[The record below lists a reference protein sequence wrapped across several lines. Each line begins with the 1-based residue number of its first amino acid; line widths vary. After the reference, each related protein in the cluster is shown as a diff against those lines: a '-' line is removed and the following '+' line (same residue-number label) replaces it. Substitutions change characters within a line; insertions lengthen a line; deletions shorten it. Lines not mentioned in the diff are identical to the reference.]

1 MEAVCIT
8 MILEMFSK
16 DKRTFF
22 GISCEVV
29 YILALVGMSPMAYVI
44 KTWREIRLVIFITL
58 SIMGLLSF
66 WVVQESVRWL
76 ISIEDLDRAEKV
88 VSRLLSYN
96 GIAKKCQ
103 NKSER
108 FDRNRKRMGQLFD
121 ELNYFNKTQRCDEVL
136 DKNKKTDAKQKSKDT
151 ICDLM
156 HNSKFR
162 TYVLIMALNWFA
174 TSIVYDGLQYL
185 NSFIGENIFINWIV
199 MNMIELPAQV
209 ICYLVISRYGRR
221 YTVSITL
228 VLTGLIL
235 FATCLKQLPYFQ
247 EYLTWYKFT
256 LFVLA
261 KFVVTQSFSAII
273 LQSPELYPT
282 NFRYKVD
289 IFGPFISTS
298 CNSILFR
305 SFGYGIS
312 LFSGKLTT
320 LISPMISFYLGKIQ
334 PDMPAII
341 YGIISII
348 CGVVSLYIPETL
360 NRPLPNSVSEVVKWP
375 RSLTREEKK
384 AVKEMNGWKNIKQ
397 KLCCSTKSKK
407 RKVIEWFGLWLF

>member
-1 MEAVCIT
+1 
-8 MILEMFSK
+8 
-16 DKRTFF
+16 
-22 GISCEVV
+22 
-29 YILALVGMSPMAYVI
+29 
-44 KTWREIRLVIFITL
+44 
-58 SIMGLLSF
+58 
-66 WVVQESVRWL
+66 
-76 ISIEDLDRAEKV
+76 
-88 VSRLLSYN
+88 
-96 GIAKKCQ
+96 
-103 NKSER
+103 
-108 FDRNRKRMGQLFD
+108 
-121 ELNYFNKTQRCDEVL
+121 
-136 DKNKKTDAKQKSKDT
+136 
-151 ICDLM
+151 
-156 HNSKFR
+156 
-162 TYVLIMALNWFA
+162 
-174 TSIVYDGLQYL
+174 
-185 NSFIGENIFINWIV
+185 
-199 MNMIELPAQV
+199 MIELPAQV

-228 VLTGLIL
+228 LLTGLIL

-282 NFRYKVD
+282 NFRYIVD
-289 IFGPFISTS
+289 IIRSFLHLNFECHLIW
-298 CNSILFR
+298 FR

-334 PDMPAII
+334 PDMPAVI

-348 CGVVSLYIPETL
+348 CGVISLYIPETL

-384 AVKEMNGWKNIKQ
+384 AVKELNGWKSIKQ
-397 KLCCSTKSKK
+397 KLCCSAKSRK
-407 RKVIEWFGLWLF
+407 RKVIEWSELWLFLNLCKK

>member
-1 MEAVCIT
+1 
-8 MILEMFSK
+8 MFSK

-22 GISCEVV
+22 GIGCEVV
-29 YILALVGMSPMAYVI
+29 YILALVGMSPMAYVVN
-44 KTWREIRLVIFITL
+44 TWREIRLVIFIIL

-66 WVVQESVRWL
+66 WLVQESVRWL

-96 GIAKKCQ
+96 GIAKKSQ
-103 NKSER
+103 NNKSEK
-108 FDRNRKRMGQLFD
+108 FDRNRKRLGQLFD
-121 ELNYFNKTQRCDEVL
+121 ELNYYNKTQRCDEVL
-136 DKNKKTDAKQKSKDT
+136 DKNKKTDAKQRSKDT

-156 HNSKFR
+156 RNSKFR

-228 VLTGLIL
+228 LLTGLIL

-282 NFRYKVD
+282 NFRYIVD
-289 IFGPFISTS
+289 II
-298 CNSILFR
+298 R
-305 SFGYGIS
+305 SF
-312 LFSGKLTT
+312 LHLNFECH
-320 LISPMISFYLGKIQ
+320 LI
-334 PDMPAII
+334 
-341 YGIISII
+341 
-348 CGVVSLYIPETL
+348 
-360 NRPLPNSVSEVVKWP
+360 
-375 RSLTREEKK
+375 
-384 AVKEMNGWKNIKQ
+384 
-397 KLCCSTKSKK
+397 
-407 RKVIEWFGLWLF
+407 